1 VISDKDVERALDYLR
16 DSVEPCAQARANRL
30 YMEQWVKTVKAKVQT
45 EQKGMTVAAADAVAA
60 CSPAYLDALQAMK
73 EAINEDERCRFLRE
87 AANIKIEAWRTQSSN
102 ERAGRI

>member
-1 VISDKDVERALDYLR
+1 MITDKEIDRALNYLR
-16 DSVEPCAQARANRL
+16 DTVDEAAQARANRL

-45 EQKGMTVAAADAVAA
+45 HQIGTSGAAAEAIAA
-60 CSPAYLDALQAMK
+60 SSSEYLSALEAMK
-73 EAINEDERCRFLRE
+73 QAIEADERCRFLRE